1 MAEGQDL
8 EILFTANTKD
18 ELVPKSGQ
26 LIVAASEDSWND
38 FTYRIRCSYKVSLNN
53 DTETHEGS
61 MFIGFLPFIDHDPV
75 KNEQYK
81 DINHSLY
88 QYLLNSTSDGVV
100 FADGMPPFFTMQTNI
115 QEYRSL
121 VKSLGQAG
129 SETVLRC
136 VNDLVYFK
144 IEEPKWFNKALES
157 KVFQLGFMRN
167 SEPFFAFHNADSVL
181 DGVENEKLSGI
192 SSDLKLL
199 FKLEGFTTPHSLRL
213 KFNSD
218 SLIPRRIA
226 VLIGKNGLGKSES
239 LKAFCRGALQY
250 SDKGLG
256 LFDIDGKRPLI
267 SRVIAMATPGE
278 TSNTFPNERRKD
290 QKLHYRRLN
299 LTRKGTRSITNALV
313 QIARSDEFISVRSR
327 WDLFAS
333 ALSKALPFENIYVKL
348 KNGELFP
355 LKHLRDPGGEQFSL
369 EIWGGLQEGADP
381 VFKFDTSNYPLSSGQ
396 LTFLK
401 FALMSCLHI
410 ENGSFV
416 LMDEPET
423 HLHPNMI
430 SDFVG
435 LLDEI
440 LEFTGSYAILSTHS
454 VYFVREVSR
463 EQVHIFK
470 KEENHISIT
479 QPRLRTF
486 GADVDSISQFVF
498 EEDIESKLTDKIFKK
513 VKGRT
518 FDSVEK
524 ELGEELSL
532 AALMDL
538 QSRLE
543 N

>member
-8 EILFTANTKD
+8 EVLFSSNKR
-18 ELVPKSGQ
+18 EILVPKAGQ
-26 LIVAASEDSWND
+26 VVITPNKDSWND
-38 FTYRIRCSYKVSLNN
+38 FNFHIRCSFIASLRG
-53 DTETHEGS
+53 DPEFYEGEL
-61 MFIGFLPFIDHDPV
+61 FIGFLPFDDEYATNSDI
-75 KNEQYK
+75 YK
-81 DINHSLY
+81 EVNASLY
-88 QYLLNSTSDGVV
+88 KYLDSSNNKVQRL
-100 FADGMPPFFTMQTNI
+100 PRFFTMQPNI
-115 QEYRSL
+115 QSYRSL
-121 VKSLGQAG
+121 IESLGIKG
-129 SETVLRC
+129 SEILLRSI
-136 VNDLVYFK
+136 NDLVYFK
-144 IEEPKWFNKALES
+144 KNEPSWFNQALDL

-167 SEPFFAFHNADSVL
+167 SEPFFAFHYADSVL
-181 DGVENEKLSGI
+181 NGVENENLSGI
-192 SSDLKLL
+192 SSDLKLS
-199 FKLEGFTTPHSLRL
+199 FKLDGFTTPHSLQL

-239 LKAFCRGALQY
+239 LKAFCRGALRY
-250 SDKGLG
+250 TDKGLE
-256 LFDIDGKRPLI
+256 LSDKDGKRPLI
-267 SRVIAMATPGE
+267 SRVIAMGTPGE
-278 TSNTFPNERRKD
+278 TSNTFPIEQQKK
-290 QKLHYRRLN
+290 QKLYYKRLT
-299 LTRKGTRSITNALV
+299 LTRKGTRSISNALV
-313 QIARSDEFISVRSR
+313 QLARSEDSIGENTR
-327 WDLFAS
+327 WNLFAG
-333 ALSKALPFENIYVKL
+333 ALKQALPFENIYIKL
-348 KNGELFP
+348 KNKELFP
-355 LKHLRDPGGEQFSL
+355 LNELRDPGGEQNSL
-369 EIWGGLQEGADP
+369 EVWGSIQEGADP
-381 VFKFDTSNYPLSSGQ
+381 VFKIDKADYPLSSGQ

-401 FALMSCLHI
+401 FALMSCLYI

-440 LEFTGSYAILSTHS
+440 LEFTGSFAILSTHS
-454 VYFVREVSR
+454 AYFVREVAR
-463 EQVHIFK
+463 EQVHIYK
-470 KEENHISIT
+470 KENNQISIT

-498 EEDIESKLTDKIFKK
+498 EEDIESKLTDKIFER

-518 FDSVEK
+518 FTSVEN